1 MAATQ
6 IDQRP
11 FTRAYGGYL
20 LALLITALVLAHL
33 SWTSYHEAIHRA
45 ELSSA
50 GLARVNALA
59 LDTALRTADMLLGQA
74 ADMLAPHVDD
84 PAALRRAWQDEA
96 PRLRGHIH
104 YIPQLNS
111 VRFFDARGELLLST
125 EEMPRRVNVADRPH
139 FQQARDTPG
148 AGLIISDVVRS
159 RSTDREAVVLLR
171 AVRAADGRF
180 LGVLSTPLDLTYFD
194 PLLRDTRLG
203 PGSSVA
209 IRRADS
215 GNLLVR
221 QPPVTREADRAATDH
236 PAQRLVFAG
245 QATGSTGYISPLDG
259 IERIIS
265 FQRLEH
271 FPLYTV
277 VGIARHTALGDW
289 WRRSLASAAL
299 VAAALLSV
307 ALFYRH
313 MARSKRLLES
323 VLEAASEVAI
333 IATDRKGVVTLFNR
347 GAENLL
353 GYPAGEAVG
362 RMRLEDFHLPEQ
374 LRQRSLELSHQLEQP
389 LKGIEVLTAIAD
401 QQGAERRECTY
412 RHADG
417 HCMQVSQIVT
427 PIGSTRRAGYLCVAQ
442 DIDEQ
447 KRAES
452 LQATQNGILEMIATD
467 APLPQTL
474 EHLTVGIASQAGGL
488 HCAILLLEPGTDT
501 LRHAA
506 STLPAPMVEA
516 LDGLAIGGDAGASLR
531 NGLLD
536 ADIQAALPWPAL
548 QAASRGA
555 RISRLWSA
563 PILDAGGALL
573 GLVLLLGAA
582 SRLPGA
588 VLRGLLEMASRS
600 AAIGIGSAR
609 STAARQA
616 GEERLRLA
624 LAAAGMDAFEHEPA
638 TDRLQHD
645 GDVTRPWKHPDE
657 RTGAAYTRHI
667 HPDDCPA
674 VLDARA
680 RLRPEAPDYTA
691 QYRLC
696 DASGRFIWLAEW
708 GRASFGAR
716 GQVDRIFG
724 VCRDVST
731 LKALEDELHRHQQH
745 LEHLVAD
752 RTAQLSRSEAHI
764 RLILE
769 STADGLYGVDTQ
781 GRATFINPAAC
792 RMLGLTPEQVIGQ
805 PIHGLIH
812 HRHANGQPY
821 SHHDCPTNQTLR
833 NGNVVTI
840 TNEVYWHA
848 DGRPIPVIYSTHPMI
863 RDGAIVGAVVS
874 FMDVTERRA
883 LEEAREEARLAAERL
898 ARIKSE
904 FLANMSHEI
913 RTPLNGVLGF
923 ARIGL
928 RDHPHDP
935 AGRLFASILESGK
948 LLLGVV
954 NDILD
959 YSKIEAGKM
968 QLEDVPVELHL
979 LLRNAIEAQRERAE
993 AKQLQIV
1000 TDIATGLPEVFRSD
1014 PLRLGQI
1021 LGNLLSNAIKFTE
1034 HGRVT
1039 LSARRDGGNLL
1050 LAVADTGIGMTETQL
1065 GQVFQAF
1072 EQADSSTTRRFGG
1085 TGLGLAITRR
1095 LVELFGGSIVVRSA
1109 PGRGSR
1115 FEVRIPYHP
1124 DATSTPTPA
1133 AGQAG
1138 AEPGA
1143 RLKGLHILAAED
1155 NEVNQLVLQEIIEGE
1170 GARLEL
1176 VDNGLSAVER
1186 IEAAG
1191 PDAFDVVLMDIQMP
1205 QMDGYEAARR
1215 IRAIA
1220 PQLPII
1226 GQTAHAMAD
1235 EKVRCLEAGMNAHV
1249 AKPIDLDT
1257 LVGCILQQRRPA
1269 AGTWADK
1276 PTAAPT
1282 EPPVETPPVTLV
1294 ERGALAARYPGRPDF
1309 VVRLLGVFATSNADT
1324 ARRIDEAAG
1333 TADWATLAELAHGLK
1348 GSAGNISATQLR
1360 QQAALTEE
1368 ATRSGAPEAGHHA
1381 TRLAELLRRCLVE
1394 IGAGAA

>member
-74 ADMLAPHVDD
+74 AEMLAPHVDD
-84 PAALRRAWQDEA
+84 PAALQRAWLEEA
-96 PRLRGHIH
+96 RRLRGHIR

-111 VRFFDARGELLLST
+111 VRFFDARGELQLST

-148 AGLIISDVVRS
+148 TGLVISNIVRS

-194 PLLRDTRLG
+194 PMLNDARLG
-203 PGSSVA
+203 PGSSAAV
-209 IRRADS
+209 RRADS
-215 GNLLVR
+215 GNILVR
-221 QPPVTREADRAATDH
+221 QPPLASGPDRPPADH

-289 WRRSLASAAL
+289 WRRSLASAVL

-323 VLEAASEVAI
+323 VLDAASEVAI
-333 IATDRKGVVTLFNR
+333 IATDRKGIVTLFNR

-374 LRQRSLELSHQLEQP
+374 LRRRSLELSRQQGRP
-389 LKGIEVLTAIAD
+389 LKGIEALTTLAD
-401 QQGAERRECTY
+401 QQGAERGQCTY

-417 HCMQVSQIVT
+417 HCIQVSQIVT
-427 PIGSTRRAGYLCVAQ
+427 PIGGTRRAGYLCVAQ
-442 DIDEQ
+442 DIDDQ
-447 KRAES
+447 KRAET

-474 EHLTVGIASQAGGL
+474 EHLTLGIASQAGGL
-488 HCAILLLEPGTDT
+488 HCAIVLLEPGTNT

-506 STLPAPMVEA
+506 STLPTPLIQA
-516 LDGLAIGGDAGASLR
+516 LDGLVIGGDADAILR
-531 NGLLD
+531 DGLFD
-536 ADIQAALPWPAL
+536 ADIQAALPWPTL

-555 RISRLWSA
+555 RIKRVWSA
-563 PILDAGGALL
+563 PIIDAGGALL
-573 GLVLLLGAA
+573 GVILLLGAA
-582 SRLPGA
+582 PRLQPA

-600 AAIGIGSAR
+600 AAIGIGSTR

-624 LAAAGMDAFEHEPA
+624 LAAAGMDAFEYEPA

-645 GDVTRPWKHPDE
+645 GDVTRPWKQPGE
-657 RTGAAYTRHI
+657 RTGTAYSHHI

-674 VLDARA
+674 VLEAQA
-680 RLRPEAPDYTA
+680 RLCPEAPDYTA
-691 QYRLC
+691 QYRLR
-696 DASGRFIWLAEW
+696 DSAGRFIWLAEW
-708 GRASFGAR
+708 GRASFGAG

-724 VCRDVST
+724 VCRDVSA

-769 STADGLYGVDTQ
+769 STADGLYGVDTH
-781 GRATFINPAAC
+781 GLATFINPAAC
-792 RMLGLTPEQVIGQ
+792 RMLGLTPAQVIGQ
-805 PIHGLIH
+805 PIHSLIH
-812 HRHANGQPY
+812 GRHANGQPY

-833 NGNVVTI
+833 HGEMVTI

-848 DGRPIPVIYSTHPMI
+848 DGHPIPVIYSTHPMI

-883 LEEAREEARLAAERL
+883 LEEAREEARQAAERL

-928 RDHPHDP
+928 REHPDDP
-935 AGRLFASILESGK
+935 ASRLFANILESGK

-968 QLEDVPVELHL
+968 QLEEVPVELHL

-993 AKQLQIV
+993 ARQLQIV
-1000 TDIATGLPEVFRSD
+1000 LDIAPELPYVCRSD

-1039 LSARRDGGNLL
+1039 LSARLDGGKLL
-1050 LAVADTGIGMTETQL
+1050 LAVADTGIGMSEAQL

-1095 LVELFGGSIVVRSA
+1095 LVELFGGSIVARSA
-1109 PGRGSR
+1109 LGRGSR
-1115 FEVRIPYHP
+1115 FEIRIPYHP
-1124 DATSTPTPA
+1124 ETAPAPAPA

-1138 AEPGA
+1138 TAPGA
-1143 RLKGLHILAAED
+1143 RLEGLHILAAED
-1155 NEVNQLVLQEIIEGE
+1155 NEVNQLVLQEILEGE

-1176 VDNGLSAVER
+1176 VDNGRSAVER
-1186 IEAAG
+1186 VEATG

-1235 EKVRCLEAGMNAHV
+1235 EKARCLEAGMNAHV
-1249 AKPIDLDT
+1249 AKPIDLDV
-1257 LVGCILQQRRPA
+1257 LVGSILQHRRPP
-1269 AGTWADK
+1269 AGE
-1276 PTAAPT
+1276 PT
-1282 EPPVETPPVTLV
+1282 ETPAQPPVETPPVALV
-1294 ERGALAARYPGRPDF
+1294 EHDALAARYPGRPDF
-1309 VVRLLGVFATSNADT
+1309 VARLLGVFASSNAGT
-1324 ARRIDEAAG
+1324 AQRIEDAASA
-1333 TADWATLAELAHGLK
+1333 ADWATLAELAHGLK
-1348 GSAGNISATQLR
+1348 GSAGNISATPLR

-1368 ATRSGAPEAGHHA
+1368 AARNGAPEAGHHA
-1381 TRLAELLRRCLVE
+1381 ARLAELLRRCLAE
-1394 IGAGAA
+1394 IRAGAA